1 MNIWHFLKLQHK
13 LFNLEDYSNI
23 WDFHK
28 NTLLNFTGIIKSLL
42 HPQQTLNF
50 TIGAT
55 RIDILYHFI
64 QEHAH
69 NKTII
74 L

>member
-1 MNIWHFLKLQHK
+1 MLLLFLVLNMSIWHFLKLQHK

-28 NTLLNFTGIIKSLL
+28 NTLLNFMGIIKMFL

-50 TIGAT
+50 TIGIT
-55 RIDILYHFI
+55 HLDF
-64 QEHAH
+64 
-69 NKTII
+69 
-74 L
+74 